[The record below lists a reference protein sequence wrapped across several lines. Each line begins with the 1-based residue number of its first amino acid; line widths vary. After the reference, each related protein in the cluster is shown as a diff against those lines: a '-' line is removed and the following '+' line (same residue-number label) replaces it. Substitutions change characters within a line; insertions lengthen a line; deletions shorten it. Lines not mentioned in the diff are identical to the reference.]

1 MAEYP
6 SVAKAQV
13 EAGMPPYLS
22 AQLQRGQVLKK
33 TIVYKAGAT
42 ATPASST
49 IVDLPLPPGV
59 VIDVSSIALT
69 HDGVGAGT
77 YSLNI
82 QVLDKAGNAKYS
94 GTGMLSLTATETAGE
109 IVRVTSTSA
118 LSPAGSSLSPSGA
131 MIFDPA
137 QYLVDNGI
145 NIDGEEITHE
155 RLKEKYNIA
164 CIVSNTE
171 PVAANK
177 SLTIVMD
184 LIIP

>member
-42 ATPASST
+42 GTPASST

-94 GTGMLSLTATETAGE
+94 GTGMLSLTATATAGE
-109 IVRVTSTSA
+109 IVRVTSTLPTA
-118 LSPAGSSLSPSGA
+118 GA

-137 QYLVDNGI
+137 QYLVDNNI
-145 NIDGEEITHE
+145 NIDGEMITYE

-164 CIVSNTE
+164 CIVSNTAS
-171 PVAANK
+171 VAANK

>member
-69 HDGVGAGT
+69 HDGVGAGA

-94 GTGMLSLTATETAGE
+94 GTGMLSLTATTIAGE
-109 IVRVTSTSA
+109 IVRVTSTSS
-118 LSPAGSSLSPSGA
+118 LSPAGA

-145 NIDGEEITHE
+145 EIDGEGITYE

-164 CIVSNTE
+164 CIVSNTAA
-171 PVAANK
+171 VAANK

>member
-69 HDGVGAGT
+69 HDGVGVGT

-94 GTGMLSLTATETAGE
+94 GTGMLSLTATATAGE
-109 IVRVTSTSA
+109 IVRVTSTSS
-118 LSPAGSSLSPSGA
+118 LLPAGA

-137 QYLVDNGI
+137 QYLVDKDI
-145 NIDGEEITHE
+145 NIDGERITYE

-164 CIVSNTE
+164 CIVSNTAS
-171 PVAANK
+171 VAANK

>member
-42 ATPASST
+42 GTPASST

-69 HDGVGAGT
+69 HDGVGKGI

-82 QVLDKAGNAKYS
+82 QVLDKAGNAKHS
-94 GTGMLSLTATETAGE
+94 ETGMLSLNATETVGE
-109 IVRVTSTSA
+109 IVRVTSTST
-118 LSPAGSSLSPSGA
+118 LSPAGA

-137 QYLVDNGI
+137 QYLVDKSI
-145 NIDGEEITHE
+145 TIDGERITYE

-164 CIVSNTE
+164 CIVSNTAQ
-171 PVAANK
+171 VAANK

>member
-42 ATPASST
+42 AT
-49 IVDLPLPPGV
+49 
-59 VIDVSSIALT
+59 
-69 HDGVGAGT
+69 
-77 YSLNI
+77 
-82 QVLDKAGNAKYS
+82 
-94 GTGMLSLTATETAGE
+94 AGE
-109 IVRVTSTSA
+109 IVRVIST
-118 LSPAGSSLSPSGA
+118 SSLSPAGA

-145 NIDGEEITHE
+145 EIDGEGITYE

-164 CIVSNTE
+164 CIVSNTV

>member
-59 VIDVSSIALT
+59 VIDLSSVAMS
-69 HDGVGAGT
+69 HNGVGAGT
-77 YSLNI
+77 YTIELYI
-82 QVLDKAGNAKYS
+82 ADKQGNLVNHCGDILA
-94 GTGMLSLTATETAGE
+94 LTATATMGE
-109 IVRVTSTSA
+109 IVRASVA
-118 LSPAGSSLSPSGA
+118 ANAAPWILC
-131 MIFDPA
+131 DPA
-137 QYLVDNGI
+137 QWVVDNGI
-145 NIDGEEITHE
+145 EVNGVAMTYEL
-155 RLKEKYNIA
+155 LKEKYQFVL
-164 CIVSNTE
+164 CIKNSAA
-171 PVAANK
+171 VAASK
-177 SLTIVMD
+177 TLSIIMD
-184 LIIP
+184 LVIP

>member
-33 TIVYKAGAT
+33 TIVYKAGST
-42 ATPASST
+42 ATPGSST

-77 YSLNI
+77 YSLDI

-94 GTGMLSLTATETAGE
+94 ETGMLSLTATETAGE
-109 IVRVTSTSA
+109 IVRVTSTS
-118 LSPAGSSLSPSGA
+118 SLSPTGA

-145 NIDGEEITHE
+145 KIDGEVITYE

-171 PVAANK
+171 SVAANK

>member
-77 YSLNI
+77 YTIELYI
-82 QVLDKAGNAKYS
+82 ADKQGNLVDNCGDILA
-94 GTGMLSLTATETAGE
+94 LTATATIDE
-109 IVRVTSTSA
+109 IVRASVA
-118 LSPAGSSLSPSGA
+118 ANAAPWILC
-131 MIFDPA
+131 DPA
-137 QYLVDNGI
+137 QWVVDNGVEV
-145 NIDGEEITHE
+145 NGVAITYE
-155 RLKEKYNIA
+155 LLKEKYQFVL
-164 CIVSNTE
+164 CIKNSAA
-171 PVAANK
+171 VAANK
-177 SLTIVMD
+177 TLSIIMD
-184 LIIP
+184 LVIP

>member
-69 HDGVGAGT
+69 HDGVGEGT

-94 GTGMLSLTATETAGE
+94 GTGMLSLTATATAGE
-109 IVRVTSTSA
+109 IVRVTSTSS
-118 LSPAGSSLSPSGA
+118 LSPAGA

-145 NIDGEEITHE
+145 EIDGEGITYE

-164 CIVSNTE
+164 CIVSNTAS
-171 PVAANK
+171 VAANK